1 MDFMCPFVALVAEKG
16 ATARGSPARKR
27 KGVPLCIALEA
38 STPKLSGI
46 LKQCIS
52 FQGHVVSM

>member
-1 MDFMCPFVALVAEKG
+1 MNFVCPFVTLFAEKG
-16 ATARGSPARKR
+16 AAARGSPARKR
-27 KGVPLCIALEA
+27 KGVPLCVALEA